1 MVVMLNAALR
11 IHLFKSLK
19 WNISGYRT
27 LLEFVGSLMHVPNLS
42 RKAHCFWFLPV
53 LNQNCCCGVKLSA
66 SCDRKCLEKIG
77 LDADEWKKKVVKP
90 VFAPKNAIF
99 KRFFSHF
106 WILKYIFFK
115 LVLWIPG
122 FFLDKT
128 PKIMSLACFAMKEKP
143 PSAYFWADFGD
154 ASLVRRAVVERVF
167 VTAEVWVI
175 SV

>member
-66 SCDRKCLEKIG
+66 SCDRNCLEKIG

-106 WILKYIFFK
+106 WILKYIFF
-115 LVLWIPG
+115 
-122 FFLDKT
+122 FN
-128 PKIMSLACFAMKEKP
+128 
-143 PSAYFWADFGD
+143 
-154 ASLVRRAVVERVF
+154 
-167 VTAEVWVI
+167 
-175 SV
+175 

>member
-1 MVVMLNAALR
+1 MLNAALR

-77 LDADEWKKKVVKP
+77 LDADEWEKKVVKP

-115 LVLWIPG
+115 ISFMNSWILFGQNPKNNEPSL
-122 FFLDKT
+122 FCDERKT
-128 PKIMSLACFAMKEKP
+128 PVCIFLSRLWRRL
-143 PSAYFWADFGD
+143 SG
-154 ASLVRRAVVERVF
+154 ASCCR
-167 VTAEVWVI
+167 
-175 SV
+175 